1 MSPHARPGGLTSTH
15 EAVPRVAGRTQAEE
29 TADCVSALA
38 ADETRR
44 HRKFTLVQV

>member
-1 MSPHARPGGLTSTH
+1 MCPYTRTGGLTSTH
-15 EAVPRVAGRTQAEE
+15 ESVACVAGRTQAEE